1 MIFNFIRAP
10 KEPDPMPSRPFP
22 TLVLLTLLALPAA
35 HPAAAEDDAALAE
48 RDRIEALERKVE
60 LLTDELART
69 RQDIGVP
76 EDEPLE
82 SAWGLGPAAS
92 KVYGIG
98 KGLSIGGYA
107 EALYTNVV
115 DDKRKS
121 GDVNRFDM
129 LRTVLYAGYKFTD
142 HIVFNTELEFEHAT
156 TSSTESS
163 GSGSVS
169 VEFATLDFLLRDE
182 INARAGLMLVPMGFL
197 NKMHEPPFY
206 YGTHRPDVERLIIPS
221 TWRENGAGIFGRLG
235 EIVEY
240 ELYAIT
246 APNGAGFGEAG
257 LRGGRQNGNRAL
269 AEDMAFVGRV
279 DVELIPQ
286 LSVGGS
292 VLVGETGQEQ
302 RLGVIPAFGG
312 GTVEVP
318 DSQLILWEGH
328 AELQTHGLHVRALAT
343 MAHIDD
349 ASQMTL
355 ALRQSGDI
363 GAAEVVASEMLGVY
377 GEVGYEV
384 MQWLAPDSGWS
395 VEPFVRVEHVDTQQ
409 TVPGG
414 FLPDRT
420 RAFEVYTAGLQVKPI
435 PQVVLKLDY
444 RNRQARSGALGDE
457 VNLGMGVVF

>member
-156 TSSTESS
+156 TSSTESA

-206 YGTHRPDVERLIIPS
+206 YGTHRPDVEQLIIPS
-221 TWRENGAGIFGRLG
+221 TWRENGAGLFGD
-235 EIVEY
+235 
-240 ELYAIT
+240 
-246 APNGAGFGEAG
+246 AGPVSWRAYVLTGFDASGFSAASG
-257 LRGGRQNGNRAL
+257 LRGGRQKGAQAIAEDLALAARLDWTIRPGLQLGFSAYLGDSGQGAVTPSGTEIDGRVTLCEAHAEWKRAGFDLRAL
-269 AEDMAFVGRV
+269 WSGVEVDDAAEIN
-279 DVELIPQ
+279 ELNG
-286 LSVGGS
+286 LTGMSSVGSELGGWYAQAGFD
-292 VLVGETGQEQ
+292 VLSHLPTRQELVPFVRWSELDTQ
-302 RLGVIPAFGG
+302 Q
-312 GTVEVP
+312 EVP
-318 DSQLILWEGH
+318 D
-328 AELQTHGLHVRALAT
+328 
-343 MAHIDD
+343 
-349 ASQMTL
+349 
-355 ALRQSGDI
+355 
-363 GAAEVVASEMLGVY
+363 
-377 GEVGYEV
+377 
-384 MQWLAPDSGWS
+384 GWS
-395 VEPFVRVEHVDTQQ
+395 RNPANDREIL
-409 TVPGG
+409 TVGV
-414 FLPDRT
+414 
-420 RAFEVYTAGLQVKPI
+420 VYRPH
-435 PQVVLKLDY
+435 PQVAIKVDWQDVD
-444 RNRQARSGALGDE
+444 NAAGTGVDQW
-457 VNLGMGVVF
+457 NLGLGYSF